1 MYFIN
6 EYSINF
12 LNENNYLQY
21 IFSIECIAIFL
32 LMEEIIKYNENL
44 ISIKGT
50 FNRPFFYELLSKY
63 SFNNYFSY
71 MYSSYN
77 EYLLSKDDCNYIDLD
92 KDEQFILLDKYNN
105 SVVADILEA
114 SFCNYQFFKIIL
126 SNESLNYD
134 EVRSI
139 KAVNNTLK
147 FHYDINFF
155 FYKSVENDVL
165 WILKDKNIDFPENL

>member
-1 MYFIN
+1 
-6 EYSINF
+6 
-12 LNENNYLQY
+12 
-21 IFSIECIAIFL
+21 
-32 LMEEIIKYNENL
+32 
-44 ISIKGT
+44 
-50 FNRPFFYELLSKY
+50 
-63 SFNNYFSY
+63 

-77 EYLLSKDDCNYIDLD
+77 EYLLSKEDCNCIDLE
-92 KDEQFILLDKYNN
+92 KDEQFVLLSEYNH

-114 SFCNYQFFKIIL
+114 SFHNYQFFKIIL
-126 SNESLNYD
+126 SQKSLSYH